1 MKKTL
6 NLDSFFAEMS
16 MDSEYDIAQERHH
29 ITIDE
34 SDFNRFIAEQ
44 VGRFTSY
51 LMNSIEDVETRK
63 EYFPFDNLSN
73 KYPRERS
80 YLGTFIECPFCHE
93 ILYEDSDWNDEE
105 DISCECPYCRNEL
118 EIETEN

>member
-16 MDSEYDIAQERHH
+16 MDSEYDVAGEGHH

-44 VGRFTSY
+44 VGNFISY
-51 LMNSIEDVETRK
+51 LMNSIEDVETRR
-63 EYFPFDNLSN
+63 EHFPFDNLSS
-73 KYPRERS
+73 KYPRERNHF
-80 YLGTFIECPFCHE
+80 GTFIKCPFCHE
-93 ILYEDSDWNDEE
+93 TLYENIDWNDEE
-105 DISCECPYCRNEL
+105 DISCECPYCRSEL
-118 EIETEN
+118 EMETEN